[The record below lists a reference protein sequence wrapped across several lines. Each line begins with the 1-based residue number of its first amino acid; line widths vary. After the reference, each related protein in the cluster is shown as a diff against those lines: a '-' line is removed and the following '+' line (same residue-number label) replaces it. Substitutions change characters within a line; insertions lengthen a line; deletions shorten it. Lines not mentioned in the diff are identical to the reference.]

1 MSAIALKAYRNT
13 AIDARCETSNKR
25 DLVIMMYDAAIDA
38 IKLARQHA
46 LRQEK
51 RSVSASTSRALSI
64 LAALRE
70 TLDRHQG
77 GSVAEHLDDFY
88 QFLMRRLVRAG
99 GLNSTDFPRTIVRR
113 GGEHV
118 GQDPAGPGG
127 RGRPTRGAGRG
138 LRSDA
143 RVAGTRPT
151 GGRERQYGA
160 RPWRV
165 GDRQGTCR
173 PIHPSTFR
181 AGQARL
187 RSGELR
193 RDSP

>member
-77 GSVAEHLDDFY
+77 GSVAQHLDDFY

-99 GLNSTDFPRTIVRR
+99 GLNSTDDLAECEDLLGQVREAWAAITPQTV
-113 GGEHV
+113 GEV
-118 GQDPAGPGG
+118 N
-127 RGRPTRGAGRG
+127 
-138 LRSDA
+138 
-143 RVAGTRPT
+143 
-151 GGRERQYGA
+151 
-160 RPWRV
+160 
-165 GDRQGTCR
+165 
-173 PIHPSTFR
+173 
-181 AGQARL
+181 
-187 RSGELR
+187 R
-193 RDSP
+193 RMFVVYS

>member
-99 GLNSTDFPRTIVRR
+99 GLNSTDDLAECEDLLGQVREAWAAITPETV
-113 GGEHV
+113 GEV
-118 GQDPAGPGG
+118 N
-127 RGRPTRGAGRG
+127 
-138 LRSDA
+138 
-143 RVAGTRPT
+143 
-151 GGRERQYGA
+151 
-160 RPWRV
+160 
-165 GDRQGTCR
+165 
-173 PIHPSTFR
+173 
-181 AGQARL
+181 
-187 RSGELR
+187 R
-193 RDSP
+193 RMFVVHS

>member
-1 MSAIALKAYRNT
+1 MSALAMKAYQS
-13 AIDARCETSNKR
+13 AELDSQCEVSGKR

-99 GLNSTDFPRTIVRR
+99 GLNSTDDLAECEDLLGQVREAWAAITPQTV
-113 GGEHV
+113 GEV
-118 GQDPAGPGG
+118 N
-127 RGRPTRGAGRG
+127 
-138 LRSDA
+138 
-143 RVAGTRPT
+143 
-151 GGRERQYGA
+151 
-160 RPWRV
+160 
-165 GDRQGTCR
+165 
-173 PIHPSTFR
+173 
-181 AGQARL
+181 
-187 RSGELR
+187 R
-193 RDSP
+193 RMFVVYS

>member
-1 MSAIALKAYRNT
+1 MSAIALKAYRNS

-64 LAALRE
+64 LAALRQ

-99 GLNSTDFPRTIVRR
+99 GLNSTDDLAECEDLLGQVREAWAAITPQTV
-113 GGEHV
+113 GEV
-118 GQDPAGPGG
+118 N
-127 RGRPTRGAGRG
+127 
-138 LRSDA
+138 
-143 RVAGTRPT
+143 
-151 GGRERQYGA
+151 
-160 RPWRV
+160 
-165 GDRQGTCR
+165 
-173 PIHPSTFR
+173 
-181 AGQARL
+181 
-187 RSGELR
+187 R
-193 RDSP
+193 RMFVVYS